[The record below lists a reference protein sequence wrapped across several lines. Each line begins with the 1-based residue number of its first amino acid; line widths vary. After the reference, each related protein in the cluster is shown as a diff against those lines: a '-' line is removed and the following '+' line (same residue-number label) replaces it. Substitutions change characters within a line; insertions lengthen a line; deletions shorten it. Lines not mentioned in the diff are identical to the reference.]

1 MSKITAVTANTE
13 RTIVYSDFFTDFS
26 RHINTG
32 QLNKKTNEDA
42 VKQSIRNLLLTDHY
56 ERPFHPEIGSGIY
69 ELLFENYGPIT
80 ANRLQRAIEELLGN
94 YEPRARITEVDCQPQ
109 PNTNSY
115 NIVIHFYVENVEA
128 ELQEFQTILEAV
140 R

>member
-56 ERPFHPEIGSGIY
+56 ERPFHPEIGSNLKA
-69 ELLFENYGPIT
+69 LLFENLTPSTVDSIKREVT
-80 ANRLQRAIEELLGN
+80 NVIKKH
-94 YEPRARITEVDCQPQ
+94 EPRAILLNVACYPNSDGNAVGVEVTFRII
-109 PNTNSY
+109 NSTSPTTLD
-115 NIVIHFYVENVEA
+115 II
-128 ELQEFQTILEAV
+128 LQGV